1 MAPHDEARSGRQG
14 ARLRGAIATFIVA
27 LSLVGLGGCT
37 SPEPPS
43 PEQPALRL
51 TIAHGLG
58 RWKPGIRTTLE
69 SQVGDVLANYVV
81 GAFLGDYPR
90 HDFVRGLGSFT
101 SGAAVDASR
110 DNKLLTAAKYARAT
124 AVTATDLSARL
135 SFVTVHQAPVGA
147 AAHVVFTFVAEMP
160 GGRTVPFTLR
170 GRILLVLEGTSWL
183 VFGYDLTRDD
193 EPGLVAETPEVSP

>member
-37 SPEPPS
+37 PPEPPS

-51 TIAHGLG
+51 LTVHGAFQLRAG
-58 RWKPGIRTTLE
+58 PRSVLE
-69 SQVGDVLANYVV
+69 SRVGDVLVDYVL
-81 GAFLGDYPR
+81 GAFLGTYPR

-101 SGAAVDASR
+101 KRLDQSATKDI
-110 DNKLLTAAKYARAT
+110 DLLTAAKYAQAT
-124 AVTATDLSARL
+124 AVTATELTARL
-135 SFVTVHQAPVGA
+135 SFIVRKEVAIGA
-147 AAHVVFTFVAEMP
+147 TAHVLFRFAAELP

-170 GRILLVLEGTSWL
+170 GRILLVHEGTNWF
-183 VFGYDLTRDD
+183 VFGYDLDRDD
-193 EPGLVAETPEVSP
+193 DESGITAEVSP